1 MTQQRWQREPACRI
15 LLRTRWHKLY
25 LMNEG
30 DALLWRR
37 RMLTKLRKI
46 AVAAAMAGLVG
57 TATVAVP
64 DTAHARWGGGWHGG
78 GWHGGG
84 WHGGGWRGG
93 GGWGWGG
100 FGVGLGTGLLLG
112 VATVPYW
119 GGYGYGGY
127 GPYYA
132 GYGAPYAGGCYIT
145 RRWVWNGY
153 GHRVLRRVRV
163 CY

>member
-1 MTQQRWQREPACRI
+1 VAATIGAASFTVRSLVHQMTQQRWQREPACRI

-30 DALLWRR
+30 EALLWRR

-46 AVAAAMAGLVG
+46 AVAAAMAGLIG

-84 WHGGGWRGG
+84 W
-93 GGWGWGG
+93 
-100 FGVGLGTGLLLG
+100 
-112 VATVPYW
+112 
-119 GGYGYGGY
+119 
-127 GPYYA
+127 
-132 GYGAPYAGGCYIT
+132 
-145 RRWVWNGY
+145 
-153 GHRVLRRVRV
+153 
-163 CY
+163 